1 MPSTSGHSK
10 SAEVAATA
18 TSSKNSDPGRSISAM
33 ITGKDFLYC
42 EEVRIADATNQDSD
56 NEVFE
61 EITSGTD
68 VSKIF
73 ANKMHDCMQVQM
85 YALSQSPTS
94 FYEIMSF
101 FYFLPAFMIALA

>member
-1 MPSTSGHSK
+1 
-10 SAEVAATA
+10 
-18 TSSKNSDPGRSISAM
+18 M

-61 EITSGTD
+61 EITSGSED
-68 VSKIF
+68 VSIF
-73 ANKMHDCMQVQM
+73 FADKMHDCK
-85 YALSQSPTS
+85 YTLSQSPTS
-94 FYEIMSF
+94 LYEIMSF

>member
-18 TSSKNSDPGRSISAM
+18 TRSKNSDAGRNISM
-33 ITGKDFLYC
+33 TTGKDFLYC

-61 EITSGTD
+61 EITSGSED
-68 VSKIF
+68 VSKFF
-73 ANKMHDCMQVQM
+73 ADKMHDCK
-85 YALSQSPTS
+85 YTLSQSPTS
-94 FYEIMSF
+94 LYEIMSF

>member
-33 ITGKDFLYC
+33 ITGEDFLYC

-61 EITSGTD
+61 EITSGSED
-68 VSKIF
+68 VSKFF
-73 ANKMHDCMQVQM
+73 ADKMHDCK
-85 YALSQSPTS
+85 YTLSQSPTS
-94 FYEIMSF
+94 LYEIMSF